1 MERLIDSKL
10 IHDAITLFVVIN
22 PIGLVPRFIGLTAGR
37 TPGERAHIAR
47 RCVLIAG
54 AILLAFITVG
64 ELVLDG
70 LDVSLPAFRVAG
82 GLVLVLIALRM
93 VLTHGAPTQAT
104 GEDASGDDVAVFPL
118 AMPFI
123 AGPGAITAAVLLT
136 DNDKFGLVDQA
147 ITVSVLAV
155 ILALT
160 YAMLRAAEIVQR
172 RIGATGADVL
182 GRVMGLILAA
192 VAVQTLLQGL
202 RVFFSEP

>member
-1 MERLIDSKL
+1 MEKLVDSRL
-10 IHDAITLFVVIN
+10 IHDVITLFVVIN
-22 PIGLVPRFIGLTAGR
+22 PIGLVPAFIGLTAG
-37 TPGERAHIAR
+37 TTAQERHRIAR
-47 RCVLIAG
+47 RGVLIAG
-54 AILLAFITVG
+54 AILLAFIVVG

-70 LDVSLPAFRVAG
+70 LEVSLPAFRVAG

-93 VLTHGAPTQAT
+93 LLSPGVPTQASEHDT
-104 GEDASGDDVAVFPL
+104 AGEDVAVFPL

-136 DNDKFGLVDQA
+136 DNDRFGIVDQA
-147 ITVSVLAV
+147 VTLAVLGV

-160 YAMLRAAEIVQR
+160 YAMLRAAEVVER
-172 RIGATGADVL
+172 RIGITGANVL

-192 VAVQTLLQGL
+192 VAVQTLLTGV